1 MQNTRMSS
9 PKKVF
14 IVDDNQ
20 TNLATAKDTLKDD
33 YFVTCMTSADRM
45 FALLE
50 KLTPELIL
58 LDIEMPEM
66 NGFEA
71 LAKLRTSENP
81 VLRDMKV
88 IFLTSH
94 GSGDNVKL
102 AAQHGA
108 DGFIIKPFIPSELK
122 LRVSQHLK

>member
-1 MQNTRMSS
+1 MSS
-9 PKKVF
+9 QKKVF

-45 FALLE
+45 FTLLE
-50 KLTPELIL
+50 KLTPDLIL

-71 LAKLRTSENP
+71 LAKLRASENP
-81 VLRDMKV
+81 VQRDMKV